1 MPRIDL
7 SIINKYVSYNEYL
20 AQFREQILV
29 DDPILLSDIEKQ
41 HFEYRKLNLQ
51 RTLRIEKTFVPSEET
66 RNIFASISAEQSWFV
81 ITESWCGDS
90 SQSLPV
96 IDGLIKLSDKIEFN
110 IVLRDSN
117 PDFMNLY
124 LTNGSKSIPKLVVF
138 DKEGSELFQWG
149 PRPKAAQDLFTLLK
163 NEGLEKS
170 EINKELHLWYARNR
184 GIEVEKE
191 ITELVSNTFLVFE
204 S

>member
-96 IDGLIKLSDKIEFN
+96 IAGLIKLSDKIEFN

-163 NEGLEKS
+163 NEGSEKS

>member
-1 MPRIDL
+1 MPKIDL
-7 SIINKYVSYNEYL
+7 SIINKYISYNEYQ
-20 AQFREQILV
+20 AQFRKQVLA
-29 DDPILLSDIEKQ
+29 DDPILLSVAEKQ
-41 HFEYRKLNLQ
+41 YFEYRKLNLQ
-51 RTLRIEKTFVPSEET
+51 RSLRVEKTFVPSEET

-96 IDGLIKLSDKIEFN
+96 IASLANLSEKIELK

-138 DKEGSELFQWG
+138 DKEGSALFQWG
-149 PRPKAAQDLFTLLK
+149 PRPKAAKDLFTQMK
-163 NEGLEKS
+163 NEGMEKS
-170 EINKELHLWYARNR
+170 KINKELHLWYARNR